1 MHNSSV
7 IYFFTWKE
15 QLTSNPPLSTSWHC
29 FPGSS
34 SMTPCLKLFLST
46 NSTAYTMTRLW
57 WTRSWYGYL
66 VSERSYVYLSK
77 RENTTYY
84 PPCGSQNKLRERGEL
99 LMFQLG
105 FDAEAFGL
113 VFASDYKTKVL
124 AGEEGRVTQAAVE
137 KFFEKVLSS
146 CTDLSF
152 SKDKMLREFLFTDSE
167 ITYARLWSISHYFT
181 LTFLEYCHENGRK
194 GNGVSFQN

>member
-1 MHNSSV
+1 
-7 IYFFTWKE
+7 
-15 QLTSNPPLSTSWHC
+15 
-29 FPGSS
+29 
-34 SMTPCLKLFLST
+34 
-46 NSTAYTMTRLW
+46 MTRLW

-77 RENTTYY
+77 HENTSCY

-113 VFASDYKTKVL
+113 VFASDYKAKVL

-137 KFFEKVLSS
+137 KFLEKVLSS
-146 CTDLSF
+146 CMDLSF

-167 ITYARLWSISHYFT
+167 ITYPRLSSISHYFT
-181 LTFLEYCHENGRK
+181 LTF
-194 GNGVSFQN
+194 